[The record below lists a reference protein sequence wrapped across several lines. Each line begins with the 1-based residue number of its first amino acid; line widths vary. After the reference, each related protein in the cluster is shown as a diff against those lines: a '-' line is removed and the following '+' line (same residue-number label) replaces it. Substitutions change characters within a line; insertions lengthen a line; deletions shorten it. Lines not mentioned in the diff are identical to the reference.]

1 MRRVEVL
8 YFDGCPTWKQAVE
21 LVRQIV
27 TDARLDES
35 VAVHPLRVESDE
47 EAQRLRFLGSPTIRV
62 DGRDVDSST
71 EGAVDFGL
79 QCRLYRDG
87 ERFSGLPPVAWVRT
101 ALGLKTDED
110 SAPLAGSSASCKDG
124 SCR

>member
-1 MRRVEVL
+1 MRRIEVL
-8 YFDGCPTWKQAVE
+8 YFDGCPTWTQAVD

-27 TDARLDES
+27 DDAGLAES
-35 VAVHPLRVESDE
+35 TEVHPLRVESDE

-62 DGRDVDSST
+62 DGRDVDTST
-71 EGAVDFGL
+71 KGAVDFGL

-87 ERFSGLPPVAWVRT
+87 DRFSGLPPAAWVRT
-101 ALGLKTDED
+101 ALGLKIEEK
-110 SAPLAGSSASCKDG
+110 SVSPAGSSPSCKEG

>member
-1 MRRVEVL
+1 MRRIEVL

-21 LVRQIV
+21 LVRRIV
-27 TDARLDES
+27 VDVGLDQSSE
-35 VAVHPLRVESDE
+35 VHAVRVESDE
-47 EAQRLRFLGSPTIRV
+47 DAQRLRFLGSPTIRV
-62 DGRDVDSST
+62 DGRDVDRST

-87 ERFSGLPPVAWVRT
+87 DRFSGLPPAAWVRA
-101 ALGLKTDED
+101 ALGLKIDEN
-110 SAPLAGSSASCKDG
+110 SAPPAGSSPSCKDG

>member
-21 LVRQIV
+21 LVRGIV
-27 TDARLDES
+27 IDEGLDES
-35 VAVHPLRVESDE
+35 VEVHPLRVESDV

-62 DGRDVDSST
+62 DGRDIDIST
-71 EGAVDFGL
+71 EGALGFGL

-101 ALGLKTDED
+101 ALGLKIDEN
-110 SAPLAGSSASCKDG
+110 SAARAGSSPSCKEG